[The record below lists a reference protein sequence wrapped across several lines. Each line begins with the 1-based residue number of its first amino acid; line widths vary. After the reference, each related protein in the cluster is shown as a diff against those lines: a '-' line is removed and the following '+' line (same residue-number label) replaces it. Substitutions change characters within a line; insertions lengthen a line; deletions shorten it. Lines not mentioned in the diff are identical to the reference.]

1 MYATILVPIEL
12 SHRQSGVNA
21 IKVAKKL
28 LDEDGKIV
36 LINVVEEFP
45 TYVET
50 QLPLDLLNNL
60 KRTALEQLTKIAK
73 DAGIGSH
80 VEICSG
86 RAAPSIL
93 EAAESHDVGL
103 IIIASHQPGLAD
115 YFLGS
120 TASRVVRHAHC
131 PVLVDR

>member
-12 SHRQSGVNA
+12 SHQQSGVNA
-21 IKVAKKL
+21 IKIAKKL
-28 LDEDGKIV
+28 LNEDGKIV
-36 LINVVEEFP
+36 LVNVVEDFP

-60 KRTALEQLTKIAK
+60 KRTALEELTKVAK
-73 DAGIGSH
+73 GAGIGSH
-80 VEICSG
+80 VEIRSG
-86 RAAPSIL
+86 KAATSIL
-93 EAAESHDVGL
+93 EAAKSHDAGL